1 MDGVCSVFDS
11 VSLTLDHGFYGL
23 VGANG
28 AGKTT
33 LLSVLSG
40 EHEATEGTVTL
51 TPRTSVVAF
60 CRQVVD
66 RRDEDVDALAV
77 RDDGLAAELRGRL
90 ALESE

>member
-1 MDGVCSVFDS
+1 M
-11 VSLTLDHGFYGL
+11 VSMGWSAPTARARPRCCPF
-23 VGANG
+23 
-28 AGKTT
+28 
-33 LLSVLSG
+33 SG